1 MKEKDEL
8 TQKVSE
14 LQYLLTSILSTA
26 TKQMSHCQHQ
36 TGPNVTPGDAV
47 SENGSLHQSDETHTD
62 SDVHFISLKATG
74 SSVFSPTTKTFES
87 KFPYKFQ
94 IRLIKT
100 KTFFFS
106 KQEVEVFCLNKHFS
120 RFLIIILF
128 VSTVFCDSKEGSFS
142 FFPTLFKENKL
153 NIKDYI

>member
-36 TGPNVTPGDAV
+36 TEPNATPGDAV

-62 SDVHFISLKATG
+62 SDVLFYIFKSYSLF
-74 SSVFSPTTKTFES
+74 SVFSPTTKTFES

-100 KTFFFS
+100 KTFFFQNR
-106 KQEVEVFCLNKHFS
+106 KLKF
-120 RFLIIILF
+120 F
-128 VSTVFCDSKEGSFS
+128 V
-142 FFPTLFKENKL
+142 
-153 NIKDYI
+153 